1 MDLFKLEGTM
11 GRKDFIV
18 TWLVVNFIGMG
29 AIALINFMITGT
41 FSEDVMFSF
50 VQSGEF
56 INLEVYSQNILAAI
70 VTGVIAIALLWINI
84 AIHVRRLADAG
95 LSAWFL
101 LTLIAGTGATAVIGF
116 LPSNMKE

>member
-1 MDLFKLEGTM
+1 M

>member
-1 MDLFKLEGTM
+1 M

-84 AIHVRRLADAG
+84 AIHARRLADAG